1 MKRLFFKALLG
12 VLIVPLL
19 FSCGVDQSEFNK
31 LKKERDDLAAQVSA
45 NKATIQALRDSVT
58 MLAFPAD
65 QRLNKINTLV
75 SSGDYTAA
83 KQEIARLTSLFPE
96 SREAKATPAIIE
108 KIDRLIAQK
117 KAEEERIKAL
127 GFKALKSSTTFKI
140 DYNTVELTS
149 ISVGNTFT
157 FDSYDDRYFYRTA
170 DRGNKYVT
178 AAMKITSQDK
188 DPKLPQLAIYSI
200 SGDTMSKVGSFDTEF
215 ARWKDYGTYLGNT
228 HDFGNDFAKTSS
240 VRFKIG
246 EEVSEDI
253 VKGPYALIMKK
264 ENGLSRN
271 YDRFANPPV
280 SYTGY
285 VSYPST
291 LRLEDFTKEGSDYIV
306 VKIANL

>member
-12 VLIVPLL
+12 VLILPIL
-19 FSCGVDQSEFNK
+19 FSCGVDQTEFNK

-45 NKATIQALRDSVT
+45 NNATIKALRDSVT
-58 MLAFPAD
+58 ILAFPAD

-83 KQEIARLTSLFPE
+83 KQEIACLTSLFPE
-96 SREAKATPAIIE
+96 SKEAKSTPAIME

-127 GFKALKSSTTFKI
+127 GFKALKASTTFKI
-140 DYNTVELTS
+140 DYNTVELTN
-149 ISVGNTFT
+149 ISVGNTFV

-170 DRGNKYVT
+170 DRGNKYIT
-178 AAMKITSQDK
+178 AAMRITSQEK
-188 DPKLPQLAIYSI
+188 DPKLPQLAVYSI
-200 SGDTMSKVGSFDTEF
+200 SGDTMSKVGNFDTEF
-215 ARWKDYGTYLGNT
+215 ARWEDYGTYLGNS

-271 YDRFANPPV
+271 YDRFENPPV

-285 VSYPST
+285 ISYPNT
-291 LRLEDFTKEGSDYIV
+291 LKLEDFTKEGSSFVV